1 MLLRP
6 WLGSWFFRPLCW
18 RGAGAIRS
26 LLSTMYCGTPPDAL
40 PNGLDDFGRVCRCFS
55 APTPWEGLP
64 GRLVRDAATAFGCLL
79 LFPPATVVVL
89 LLLLSLFFPPALADL
104 AFFPPT
110 RETERPEASASIA
123 QRDESS
129 KVLFSFSCCNL
140 AWSEAICCRRAAM
153 VRSLEEGAICSL
165 GGERMGD

>member
-1 MLLRP
+1 
-6 WLGSWFFRPLCW
+6 
-18 RGAGAIRS
+18 
-26 LLSTMYCGTPPDAL
+26 MYCGTPPDAL
-40 PNGLDDFGRVCRCFS
+40 PNGLDDFGRVCRCFN

-64 GRLVRDAATAFGCLL
+64 GRLVRDAETVFCLQ

-89 LLLLSLFFPPALADL
+89 LLLLLFFPLTPEEL
-104 AFFPPT
+104 AFFPPA

-153 VRSLEEGAICSL
+153 VRSLEEGAVCGL
-165 GGERMGD
+165 GGERTGD